1 MGTGIAAIFGIQS
14 IDYTALLP
22 VLLVAAGALAVLL
35 ADLFLT
41 EERKPYLAWA
51 TVAVLVAALIAETM
65 LWTSRTTHPRPRQTF
80 CTPSGCSY
88 SVDNFTLT
96 LQTLALAATVLVIL
110 MAPRRFKVPFG
121 EYHFLVLCSLTG
133 ALVLVAA
140 RDFVTITVGL
150 ETLSLPAF
158 ALVGFGRRAGG
169 EAALKFFL
177 MSIASTAVM
186 LFGISLI
193 YGTTGTVFFQDV
205 STRLGQ
211 LSAESSAQDP
221 VATTGIVLTL
231 VGFAFKVSAV
241 PFHFWTPEV
250 YAGAPV
256 PVAAYLSVI
265 SKAAGFAGLILTIE
279 LAFRTHLHSVGT
291 LMAVLAAVTMTV
303 GNVIS
308 LRQRSAVRL
317 LAWSTVAQA
326 GYILVPLAVTQGNTN
341 PVSAS
346 VAYLVLYAVMNL
358 GAFGVVSA
366 TFGEPDTTPA
376 STPVP
381 TPTPTSDASTAQPSA
396 PRSSTTHAP
405 TPHASATQALASHAS
420 TTQGPTPNSST
431 TQGLASH
438 SSAPDSAAVRSSRP
452 QPSGGELA
460 AYRGLYRERPRSAF
474 ALAFFLL
481 CLAGLPPGVMG
492 LFAKVVV
499 FKAAVGGDLVWL
511 AVIMAV
517 NVVIALY
524 YYLRWAAILFDVSL
538 FGAPQLA
545 APEGIAVPALP
556 RAVPA
561 LAPRIAIGIAFVL
574 AVVFSFWPNPALDAV
589 TFWW

>member
-1 MGTGIAAIFGIQS
+1 MGPGSATATLTATTALTATSTTPGTADLFSIQS

-22 VLLVAAGALAVLL
+22 VLLVAAGALAVLV
-35 ADLFLT
+35 ADLFLP
-41 EERKPYLAWA
+41 EKRKPWLALG
-51 TVAVLVAALIAETM
+51 TIAVLIAALVAETT
-65 LWTSRTTHPRPRQTF
+65 LWTTKSTLARNTF
-80 CTPSGCSY
+80 CLTTPSHTSAACSY
-88 SVDNFTLT
+88 SVDSFTLT
-96 LQTLALAATVLVIL
+96 LQTLALAATVLVVL

-140 RDFVTITVGL
+140 RDFVTITVAL

-186 LFGISLI
+186 LFGISLV
-193 YGTTGTVFFQDV
+193 YGATGTVFFQE
-205 STRLGQ
+205 T
-211 LSAESSAQDP
+211 SAKLAQISAAGGAQAP
-221 VATTGIVLTL
+221 VAAAGIVLTL
-231 VGFAFKVSAV
+231 VGFSFKISAV

-256 PVAAYLSVI
+256 PVAAYLSVV
-265 SKAAGFAGLILTIE
+265 SKAAGFAGLILTVEI
-279 LAFRTHLHSVGT
+279 AFRAYLHSVGM
-291 LMAVLAAVTMTV
+291 LIAVLAAVTMTV
-303 GNVIS
+303 GNVIA

-326 GYILVPLAVTQGNTN
+326 GYVLVPLAVTRGSDN
-341 PVSAS
+341 PVAAS

-366 TFGEPDTTPA
+366 L
-376 STPVP
+376 
-381 TPTPTSDASTAQPSA
+381 SD
-396 PRSSTTHAP
+396 
-405 TPHASATQALASHAS
+405 
-420 TTQGPTPNSST
+420 
-431 TQGLASH
+431 
-438 SSAPDSAAVRSSRP
+438 
-452 QPSGGELA
+452 GELA
-460 AYRGLYRERPRSAF
+460 SYRGLYRERPRSAL

-499 FKAAVGGDLVWL
+499 FKAAVTGDLVWL

-517 NVVIALY
+517 NVVVALY

-538 FGAPQLA
+538 FGAPQLTTPELTTPKLTAPGLTTPGRAASELPTPGPA
-545 APEGIAVPALP
+545 APEPTTPGLAEPASTPAPTHP
-556 RAVPA
+556 RATPTLMPTPA
-561 LAPRIAIGIAFVL
+561 LAPRIAIGIAFAL
-574 AVVFSFWPNPALDAV
+574 AVVFSFWPNPALDAI
-589 TFWW
+589 TFSW